1 MSNAIIILRPTIAD
15 VVTDSQLLKAVEI
28 LREKTSLSAYSLAS
42 MLIVINYVLGKPYF
56 SDSVFGNKTTVDFEY
71 NGQSFV
77 VEFLWGTDIID
88 KSSSPGITD
97 ANTTSS
103 SSTPMDV
110 DPPRHLISNSG
121 GAAAANTQSSTASTN
136 NVKTTNNNSSPQL
149 LQPTIADILSDEE
162 TLSLIELLKQKTRE
176 SPIKFASLLCI
187 VKAVLE
193 DVGLKGNLFQNKIKF
208 QYQINGIQKDFLI
221 EFEENKHYYYSHY
234 PDDYSLLKSNQI
246 LSPNDFS
253 PLRIS
258 SPTVFNRHHHGA
270 SQDMSDELEKD
281 EIVDGSLLDQ
291 EAWNTHGSPIANAK
305 RKRDCTNSD
314 EDHST
319 QPNNKTKR
327 RSTDKHKA
335 PPLSC
340 EAVKRLFTGIT
351 KAVLLQRLDEAKA
364 LIASIKEGYSNVRI
378 DGISSKVF
386 SNLELYKLFTTY
398 NNYKEELAQNSHANP
413 HHSPNNNHHS
423 DSSLSPLEKTGGKEV
438 GKHRLNCAWRLSI
451 LCELLGKGV
460 LLMTKELSGAKLERI
475 LVEEFSKL
483 VDFLRNPDNHDW
495 VASVR
500 EKMDLAGFDDV
511 YKPLDDADLE
521 SNLTAAATSTTI
533 IAPQTKS
540 NTLSSPSSSS
550 TATITST
557 NLTTGDNNEIIHR
570 HGLDIDSNTFN
581 SDDHSDIP
589 NILTF
594 TIDPNS
600 SILQQQEQQ
609 GEEGTTATADVATA
623 I

>member
-71 NGQSFV
+71 NG
-77 VEFLWGTDIID
+77 GTDIID

-121 GAAAANTQSSTASTN
+121 GGGTVQHLNLILH
-136 NVKTTNNNSSPQL
+136 SPQL

-364 LIASIKEGYSNVRI
+364 LIASIKEGYSNVRSPPSNSN
-378 DGISSKVF
+378 DNMF

>member
-1 MSNAIIILRPTIAD
+1 MILEICNQEFFESKIKKVERYDIPRLGFLLFPNSNGD
-15 VVTDSQLLKAVEI
+15 
-28 LREKTSLSAYSLAS
+28 
-42 MLIVINYVLGKPYF
+42 N
-56 SDSVFGNKTTVDFEY
+56 SVFGNKTTVDFEY

-364 LIASIKEGYSNVRI
+364 LIASIKEGYSNVR
-378 DGISSKVF
+378 SPPSNMF

>member
-71 NGQSFV
+71 NG
-77 VEFLWGTDIID
+77 GTDIID

-246 LSPNDFS
+246 LSPN
-253 PLRIS
+253 
-258 SPTVFNRHHHGA
+258 VH
-270 SQDMSDELEKD
+270 
-281 EIVDGSLLDQ
+281 
-291 EAWNTHGSPIANAK
+291 
-305 RKRDCTNSD
+305 
-314 EDHST
+314 
-319 QPNNKTKR
+319 
-327 RSTDKHKA
+327 
-335 PPLSC
+335 
-340 EAVKRLFTGIT
+340 
-351 KAVLLQRLDEAKA
+351 
-364 LIASIKEGYSNVRI
+364 
-378 DGISSKVF
+378 
-386 SNLELYKLFTTY
+386 
-398 NNYKEELAQNSHANP
+398 
-413 HHSPNNNHHS
+413 
-423 DSSLSPLEKTGGKEV
+423 
-438 GKHRLNCAWRLSI
+438 
-451 LCELLGKGV
+451 
-460 LLMTKELSGAKLERI
+460 
-475 LVEEFSKL
+475 
-483 VDFLRNPDNHDW
+483 
-495 VASVR
+495 
-500 EKMDLAGFDDV
+500 
-511 YKPLDDADLE
+511 
-521 SNLTAAATSTTI
+521 
-533 IAPQTKS
+533 
-540 NTLSSPSSSS
+540 
-550 TATITST
+550 
-557 NLTTGDNNEIIHR
+557 
-570 HGLDIDSNTFN
+570 
-581 SDDHSDIP
+581 
-589 NILTF
+589 
-594 TIDPNS
+594 
-600 SILQQQEQQ
+600 
-609 GEEGTTATADVATA
+609 
-623 I
+623 